1 MEIKRLRV
9 NATIGPSGLEELLNG
24 LHYQKREFVAL
35 PGEFAVRG
43 GVIDI
48 YPVTYRLPI
57 RVQFRGD
64 LPVQI
69 RDFSLA
75 TGESTATFEEVF
87 LIQVSDMFRKKLR
100 RMEERLET
108 FEPVEGPR
116 DLERGDLVVHFQ
128 YGIGRFLGTK
138 AIQMQGKKTRCL
150 ALEYANKEILYLS
163 LEEPLERYV
172 GGSGVLPKLT
182 KLNTKEWE
190 RIKQRT
196 RIALHN
202 VAKDLIEL
210 QAKRSLL
217 KGLAFPVDTPW
228 QKQFEDEFP
237 FDETPGQKRAIEEAK
252 RDMESSGP
260 MDRLLCG
267 DVGYGKTEVAMRA
280 AFKAVT
286 GGKQVAFLVPTTIL
300 AEQHYILFK
309 ERAKNFPVT
318 VELLSRFQTPKE
330 QRAIVKSL
338 ETGATDA
345 VIGTHR
351 LLSKDVRFKDL
362 GLVIIDEEQRFGVRH
377 KEKLKHLRTQVDVL
391 TLTATP
397 IPRTLHMALLGVRD
411 MSVIDTPPENRLP
424 VETFVMEYHEN
435 IVKQAVERELA
446 RGGQV
451 YFVHNRVQSIERVHE
466 RMRKLLPGVRF
477 GVMHGQMNVE
487 MLEGVLKEFL
497 KGEIDCLISTNIIES
512 GIDIPNVNTLIVDRA
527 DCFGLADLYQ
537 LRGRVGRFKQ
547 KRQAYAYFLIP
558 KDWVMTQDAQKRLA
572 AIEKFTQLG
581 SGFRI
586 AIEDLEIRGAGNLLG
601 HEQSG
606 FIHAVGFDL
615 YCKMLKKAVEEQRQD
630 AGPRSSVLDP
640 ATGA

>member
-9 NATIGPSGLEELLNG
+9 NAAISIEGLEELLNG
-24 LHYQKREFVAL
+24 LQYQNKEWVAL
-35 PGEFAVRG
+35 PGEVAVRG
-43 GVIDI
+43 GVVDI
-48 YPVTYRLPI
+48 YPVTYRLPV
-57 RVQFRGD
+57 RVEFRGD
-64 LPVQI
+64 MPVQI
-69 RDFSLA
+69 RDFSLG

-87 LIQVSDMFRKKLR
+87 LIQVSDLFRKKLR

-108 FEPVEGPR
+108 FEPVAGAK
-116 DLERGDLVVHFQ
+116 DLERGDIVVHLK

-138 AIQMQGKKTRCL
+138 VIQMQGKRTRCL
-150 ALEYANKEILYLS
+150 AIEYAEREILYLS
-163 LEEPLERYV
+163 LEEPVERFI
-172 GGSGVLPKLT
+172 GGSGIVPKLT
-182 KLNTKEWE
+182 KLNTQEWE
-190 RIKQRT
+190 RIKERT
-196 RIALHN
+196 RTALHT
-202 VAKDLIEL
+202 VAKDLLEI
-210 QAKRSLL
+210 QAKRSLQ
-217 KGLAFPVDTPW
+217 KGQAFPKDTPW
-228 QKQFEDEFP
+228 QQQFEEEFP
-237 FDETPGQKRAIEEAK
+237 FEETPGQKRAIEEVK

-280 AFKAVT
+280 AFKAVM

-300 AEQHYILFK
+300 AEQHYILLK

-330 QRAIVKSL
+330 QKGIARSL
-338 ETGATDA
+338 GEGSTDV

-351 LLSKDVRFKDL
+351 LLSKDIQFKDL

-377 KEKLKHLRTQVDVL
+377 KEKLKQMRTQVDVL

-411 MSVIDTPPENRLP
+411 MSVIDTPPQNRMP
-424 VETFVMEYHEN
+424 IETFVMESHES
-435 IVKQAVERELA
+435 IIKQAVERELA
-446 RGGQV
+446 RGGQI

-466 RMRKLLPGVRF
+466 RLRKLLPGVRF
-477 GVMHGQMNVE
+477 GVMHGQMPVD
-487 MLEGVLKEFL
+487 MLEIAMKAFL
-497 KGEIDCLISTNIIES
+497 KGEIDCLISTCIVES

-537 LRGRVGRFKQ
+537 LRGRVGRFKE

-558 KDWVMTQDAQKRLA
+558 KDWVMTQDAEKRLH

-581 SGFRI
+581 SGFKI
-586 AIEDLEIRGAGNLLG
+586 AMEDLEIRGTGNLLG

-606 FIHAVGFDL
+606 FIQAVGFDL
-615 YCKMLKKAVEEQRQD
+615 YCRMLKKAVEEQRKGQT
-630 AGPRSSVLDP
+630 SK
-640 ATGA
+640 